1 MQSEP
6 YPRDLV
12 GYGPE
17 PPHARWPGEARICVS
32 LVIAVEEGSEYSIL
46 HGDAHCES
54 ILSEVAGL
62 VPRPGA
68 REPNIESMYEYG
80 SRAGYWR
87 ILRAL
92 GERGLT
98 ATVYAVAMA
107 LERNPA
113 AGEAAVEAG
122 FEVMSHGYRW
132 IDYHGMDEATERE
145 HIERAVEIIA
155 RVCGRRP
162 VGWCTGRPSMNTRRL
177 VVEAGGFLYDSDS
190 LSDDLPYWE
199 SVNGAGHLV
208 IPHQFDN
215 NDSKLVHPN
224 GFAYGGHYEEY
235 LKDTFD
241 VLYREGLERPRMMTV
256 SLHSRIVGR
265 PGRIRALERF
275 LDYVLGHDR
284 VWIPTREQIARHWT
298 ATHPY
303 RSPAPGERPRSAPAR
318 GP

>member
-1 MQSEP
+1 MPSEP

-17 PPHARWPGEARICVS
+17 PPHARWPGDARICVS

-107 LERNPA
+107 LERNPT

-145 HIERAVEIIA
+145 HIDRAVEIIA

-199 SVNGAGHLV
+199 TVNGTGHLV

-215 NDSKLVHPN
+215 NDSKFVHPN
-224 GFAYGGHYEEY
+224 GFACGGHYEEY

-284 VWIPTREQIARHWT
+284 VWIPTREQIARHWMT
-298 ATHPY
+298 THPC
-303 RSPAPGERPRSAPAR
+303 RPPAPVERPRSALAQ